1 MEKQLEE
8 IKISLDSLHER
19 LDRLFYW
26 TGFVQQESK
35 VRYKALSSKDSPD
48 LESGNQS
55 PQDSLEARLLKLKEP
70 HSHSSAKASS
80 STSAFLTKETPS

>member
-8 IKISLDSLHER
+8 IKASLDSLHER

-35 VRYKALSSKDSPD
+35 IRYKALSSRDPD

-55 PQDSLEARLLKLKEP
+55 PQDPLEARLMKLKQP
-70 HSHSSAKASS
+70 A
-80 STSAFLTKETPS
+80 